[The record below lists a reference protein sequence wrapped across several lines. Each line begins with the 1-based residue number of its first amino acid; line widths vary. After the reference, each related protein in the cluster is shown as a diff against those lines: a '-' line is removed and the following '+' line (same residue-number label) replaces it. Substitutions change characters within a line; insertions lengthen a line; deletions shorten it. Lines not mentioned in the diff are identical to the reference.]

1 MLIAVAM
8 SSAFSSKTLQHLL
21 PLREAYSASSDTAQL
36 QSLIDQS
43 PVTTDGNSE
52 VILQRDYH
60 IDDTIHLKSNL
71 TLRGSLPNAGISV
84 VMDNNKGLGK
94 YMFSGD
100 SVRNVKLINLSF
112 DLNLVAKQVHFRGD
126 DSSPIQDITADGCV
140 FKHLGKRSWG
150 LAVLYDEPETTAPK
164 NYNSNIV
171 VRNCLFDGTGAKA
184 SENARLELAIFSNCR
199 HLTIDQCT
207 FQNVPAN
214 EKDAGLA
221 IYGHC
226 RDVSVKNTKFLS
238 NVSDMYIQQATS
250 VLVENNYFASQV
262 RIMDSRSLIIRHN
275 DVENLQ
281 IVDFDSPSYDLN
293 TAQYRG
299 SRDIVIS
306 ENRINTELNIAGSN
320 HVKRDTA
327 VEIMLHNN
335 VQNLPKRITIT
346 GNQIITNRV
355 FLLMKDMRDDAK
367 DYVDGLEISNNRV
380 LKTSAISNQGIVELR
395 TNSNVPNDGLDNCS
409 ISDNYFARSSV
420 SDDQL
425 PWDVLVTTPG
435 ASNLIVDDS
444 NEFGNLG
451 VKIIEK

>member
-1 MLIAVAM
+1 M
-8 SSAFSSKTLQHLL
+8 FQQLL
-21 PLREAYSASSDTAQL
+21 PFREAYSSPSDTAQL
-36 QSLIDQS
+36 QSLIDES
-43 PVTTDGNSE
+43 PVTTSGNSE
-52 VILQRDYH
+52 VILQRGYH
-60 IDDTIHLKSNL
+60 IDDTIDLKSNL
-71 TLRGSLPNAGISV
+71 ILRGSLPNAGVSI
-84 VMDNNKGLGK
+84 VMDASKGSGK

-100 SVRNVKLINLSF
+100 SLKNVKLINLTF

-126 DSSPIQDITADGCV
+126 DASPIQNITVDGCV

-164 NYNSNIV
+164 NYNSNIL

-199 HLTIDQCT
+199 HLMINQCT

-226 RDVSVKNTKFLS
+226 RDVNVKNTRFLS

-275 DVENLQ
+275 DIENLQ
-281 IVDFDSPSYDLN
+281 IVDFDSSSYDLN
-293 TAQYRG
+293 SAQYRG
-299 SRDIVIS
+299 SRDIIIT
-306 ENRINTELNIAGSN
+306 ENRINTELNVTGSN
-320 HVKRDTA
+320 HVNRDTA
-327 VEIMLHNN
+327 VEILLHNN
-335 VQNLPKRITIT
+335 VQNMPKRITIN
-346 GNQIITNRV
+346 GNQVITNRV

-367 DYVDGLEISNNRV
+367 DYVDGLEILNNKV

-395 TNSNVPNDGLDNCS
+395 ANPNVPKAGLNNCS
-409 ISDNYFARSSV
+409 ISDNCFARSSV

-425 PWDVLVTTPG
+425 PWDVLVTTQG
-435 ASNLIVDDS
+435 VSNLIIDDS